1 MKLSENIQVVLDNLP
16 ARPGV
21 YIFKDASSEII
32 YVGKATRLCDR
43 VRSYFNS
50 SHRDSKTE
58 LLVENVDSI
67 ETITVENEAEAL
79 EVEYN
84 LIKEHRPRFNISYRD
99 DKSYPHIK
107 ITSNEPYP
115 RVFVTRRKVDDGN
128 IYFGPY
134 TGVGSMRRTLKT
146 IREIFPYR
154 SCNDRL
160 PSGGDDRRFS
170 LCLDYHLKQC
180 EGPCVGLQ
188 DTQEYGEM
196 IADLKNFLKG
206 DYAPVRRRLKNKMEE
221 YSRRKKFEA
230 AAIYRDRLQ
239 ALEKFTRE
247 STFIEST
254 ETADVLGLGEAEGVT
269 TVLILRIRENR
280 LVNRLEYPLE
290 AETVNRAEALR
301 DFIITYY
308 LAVTTIPPLI
318 LAGEEVEDSKW
329 LEEKLTWQAGRK
341 VKIKFPSRGEKKRLV
356 DSADRSARLAAK
368 NESLSMRR
376 REGDMLR
383 LAMDFFDLPELPRV
397 IEGFDISTLQ
407 GHQNVAGMVRFVNG
421 EPEKEGY
428 RRFKLRQIEGVD
440 DYGALREVV
449 GRRYRRLLEEGERLP
464 DLVFVDGGPGQLQ
477 AALDALGE
485 LELDLPV
492 MSLAKRHELLYR
504 SGVSAPYD
512 LPEDSTLLQLF
523 QRIRDEAH
531 RFAISFHRDRR
542 QGSLKSRL
550 REINGIG
557 AARLSALINRFG
569 SPSRVKQASLEELT
583 EVSGI
588 TEQIARE
595 IIKSG

>member
-1 MKLSENIQVVLDNLP
+1 LKLSENIRVVLDNLP

-58 LLVENVDSI
+58 LLVENIDSI

-115 RVFVTRRKVDDGN
+115 RVFVTRRKIDDGS

-160 PSGGDDRRFS
+160 PPGGDDKRFS

-180 EGPCVGLQ
+180 DGPCVGLQ
-188 DTQEYGEM
+188 DTEEYGEM
-196 IADLKNFLKG
+196 IADLKHFLKG

-221 YSRRKKFEA
+221 YSGQKKFEA

-239 ALEKFTRE
+239 SLEKFTRE

-254 ETADVLGLGEAEGVT
+254 QTADVLGLGEAEGVT

-308 LAVTTIPPLI
+308 LAVTTVPPLI
-318 LAGEEVEDSKW
+318 LVGEDLADQKW
-329 LEEKLTWQAGRK
+329 LEDKLTRRAGRK
-341 VKIKFPSRGEKKRLV
+341 VKIKLPGRGEKKRLAE
-356 DSADRSARLAAK
+356 SAARSARLAAK

-407 GHQNVAGMVRFVNG
+407 GHQNVAGMVRFVNA

-428 RRFKLRQIEGVD
+428 RRFKLREIEGVD
-440 DYGALREVV
+440 DYGALREVI
-449 GRRYRRLLEEGERLP
+449 GRRYRKLLEEDDRLP

-477 AALDALGE
+477 AALDALKK
-485 LELDLPV
+485 LKLDLPV
-492 MSLAKRHELLYR
+492 ISLAKRRELLYR

-542 QGSLKSRL
+542 QGTLKSRL

-557 AARLSALINRFG
+557 AVRLSALINRFG

-583 EVSGI
+583 QVSGI